1 MVSDHWSKLHKSLGG
16 QELQLLTLNK
26 TVHTRKNIQVGN
38 PKNYVNI
45 DTYSP
50 ALKFFPDYKNGSKIK
65 LYDEHKKDKRSQNA
79 LLETQS
85 FTPILSRLKLK

>member
-1 MVSDHWSKLHKSLGG
+1 MVQKVQRNESELLGRPLGG
-16 QELQLLTLNK
+16 QELQLIATDYNWLQLITTDYNWLTLNK

-65 LYDEHKKDKRSQNA
+65 LYDEHKKD
-79 LLETQS
+79 
-85 FTPILSRLKLK
+85 